1 MTRRFQI
8 LLFLC
13 TLASGLS
20 AQDRFY
26 DYYDNGVAYME
37 KKDWLRA
44 IEEFKSAASL
54 EYEDRHNKRTYGTRF
69 IEYYPHRELGIAYYH
84 LGEYENAKR
93 ELDLSA
99 GYKNTSRTKE
109 YMKKLSTIDFAALR
123 AEADAK
129 AKALREAMAEKEKK
143 LKAEEERIAREE
155 AERIQREKA
164 TAEKIKR
171 EREEKEK
178 QERAERERIAREAKE
193 LADRIAKEAKN
204 KAEKERL
211 EKEARDREAR
221 LAAEKV
227 RKAKEEADA
236 ERKRIADED
245 ALRRKIEEDQKKFA
259 EEKRKLEEEKNRIE
273 LNKKLA
279 AANANKLGGMISAEA
294 LLYDPAIIP
303 QVGSR
308 LTLAVLPFE
317 GSGTTDT
324 KAIMTDK
331 LITTLVQ
338 LRRFRVAER
347 GAIDKVIREQDYQMT
362 DFVEPSE
369 AVKVGELAGA
379 DAIVI
384 GNIKAADKGYS
395 AHARVVDVTTGET
408 IASTDV
414 KLAGL
419 NIQDLDEAAAQLAVR
434 IYNDLPL
441 TLGIIVNVD
450 GFEEAMMDIGAS
462 NKVRKGMRIMVYREG
477 DAIIHPVTKELLG
490 KKITR
495 LGEYVITDVQEK
507 LTTGKMVKKEK
518 DPVTVGDKVVVK

>member
-1 MTRRFQI
+1 MRK
-8 LLFLC
+8 LLLLHFCLSL
-13 TLASGLS
+13 TSGLF

-54 EYEDRHNKRTYGTRF
+54 EYEDRNNKRTYGTRF
-69 IEYYPHRELGIAYYH
+69 IEYYPHREMGIAYYH
-84 LGEYENAKR
+84 LGEFENAKR

-109 YMKKLSTIDFAALR
+109 YLKKLSSIDFAALR
-123 AEADAK
+123 ADADAK
-129 AKALREAMAEKEKK
+129 AKKLREEMAEKEKAI
-143 LKAEEERIAREE
+143 KAEEERIAKAEE
-155 AERIQREKA
+155 ERIKAEKIRA
-164 TAEKIKR
+164 DKIKR

-178 QERAERERIAREAKE
+178 RERAERERIAREAE
-193 LADRIAKEAKN
+193 EIADRIAKEAKN
-204 KAEKERL
+204 KAEREKL
-211 EKEARDREAR
+211 EKEAREREAR
-221 LAAEKV
+221 LAAEKE
-227 RKAKEEADA
+227 RKAKEDA
-236 ERKRIADED
+236 ETEQRRIAEED
-245 ALRRKIEEDQKKFA
+245 ALRRKAEEDQKKFA
-259 EEKRKLEEEKNRIE
+259 EEKRKLDEEKSRIE

-279 AANANKLGGMISAEA
+279 AANANKYGGMIPADA

-317 GSGTTDT
+317 GTGDDDV
-324 KAIMTDK
+324 KAILTEK
-331 LITTLVQ
+331 VITTLVQ

-347 GAIDKVIREQDYQMT
+347 GAIDKVIREQDFQMT
-362 DFVEPSE
+362 DFVDPDN
-369 AVKVGELAGA
+369 AVKVGMLAGA

-384 GNIKAADKGYS
+384 ANIKSSDATYTS
-395 AHARVVDVTTGET
+395 HARVVDVTTGET

-414 KLAGL
+414 KLPSL
-419 NIQDLDEAAAQLAVR
+419 NLAHLDDAAAQLAVN

-441 TLGIIVNVD
+441 TLGMIVHVD
-450 GFEEAMMDIGAS
+450 GEEDAMVDIGAS
-462 NKVRKGMRIMVYREG
+462 KKIRKGMKIMVYREG
-477 DAIIHPVTKELLG
+477 DAILHPVTKEMLG

-507 LTTGKMVKKEK
+507 MTSAKMIKKEK
-518 DPVTVGDKVVVK
+518 DPVSVGDKVVVK